1 MKSSSRKILLFLA
14 DILLNGFAILFLV
27 VVLRFYVIAP
37 FQVHGPSMCDAF
49 NNFEGQCIRGNGEY
63 IMIYKFGYQNILGWQ
78 VGLPQRGEVLVFHPP
93 GTESADFFIKRVIG
107 LPGDTVE
114 LREGYV
120 YVNDEKLDEATYL
133 NQVNLGHTEGQSTNN
148 VFVVPEGNYF
158 VLGDN
163 RRASSDSR
171 RCFEPSGCS
180 TYTTPFITLDEIQG
194 KAVVV
199 FWPINRIRVVPDVS
213 Y

>member
-27 VVLRFYVIAP
+27 VVLLFYVISP

-107 LPGDTVE
+107 
-114 LREGYV
+114 
-120 YVNDEKLDEATYL
+120 
-133 NQVNLGHTEGQSTNN
+133 
-148 VFVVPEGNYF
+148 
-158 VLGDN
+158 
-163 RRASSDSR
+163 
-171 RCFEPSGCS
+171 
-180 TYTTPFITLDEIQG
+180 
-194 KAVVV
+194 
-199 FWPINRIRVVPDVS
+199 
-213 Y
+213 